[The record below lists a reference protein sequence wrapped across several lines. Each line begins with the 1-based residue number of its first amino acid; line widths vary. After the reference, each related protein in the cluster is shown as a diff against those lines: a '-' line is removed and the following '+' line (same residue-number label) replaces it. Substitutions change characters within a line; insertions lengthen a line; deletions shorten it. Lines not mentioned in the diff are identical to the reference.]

1 MRRCLAQMLLVLLGL
16 QGLAMGPAMGQTAST
31 DVLSA
36 LRESVVAV
44 RSRAV
49 EDARSNPTLGR
60 ERLGSGVVI
69 DGQGHILTIGYLVI
83 ESEEVDV
90 TVSSGATY
98 PARVI
103 GYDHAT
109 GFAVLRPLLPIKL
122 KPVAIGSSGKLVD
135 QELMIVLPFEGLGPG
150 SATQLVSRR
159 PFAGS
164 WEYLLE
170 SALYT
175 FPPNAAWAGAAL
187 LNERGELVGLGSL
200 YVRDAMAQ
208 GMFSPGNLFVP
219 IDLLKPIQ
227 RDLLTK
233 GVRSSGIHPWM
244 GITPDDSSGY
254 VAILRVSKD
263 GPADQA
269 GLRAGDFITAVAGKE
284 VRTLPD
290 LYRSAWALG
299 GAGTR
304 IPIEVERDGRRFPMV
319 IHSIDRTTFFKKPD
333 GL

>member
-1 MRRCLAQMLLVLLGL
+1 MRRYLVHLLLFLIGV
-16 QGLAMGPAMGQTAST
+16 QGFALTPAIGQSGSG

-49 EDARSNPTLGR
+49 EDARSNTTLGR

-69 DGQGHILTIGYLVI
+69 DEQGHILTIGYLVI
-83 ESEEVDV
+83 EAEEVDIR
-90 TVSSGATY
+90 VSSGATY
-98 PARVI
+98 PARVV

-109 GFAVLRPLLPIKL
+109 GFAVLRPLLPIAL
-122 KPVAIGSSGKLVD
+122 KPLVIGSSEKLAQ
-135 QELMIVLPFEGLGPG
+135 QELMVVLPFEGLGPG

-164 WEYLLE
+164 WEYLLD
-170 SALYT
+170 SAIYT

-187 LNERGELVGLGSL
+187 LNQRGELVGLGSL
-200 YVRDAMAQ
+200 YIRDAIAE
-208 GMFSPGNLFVP
+208 GMFSPGNIFVP
-219 IDLLKPIQ
+219 IDLLEPIQ
-227 RDLLTK
+227 RDLVTK
-233 GVRSSGIHPWM
+233 GVRSSGLNPWM
-244 GITPDDSSGY
+244 GITPDDSNGY

-284 VRTLPD
+284 VRTLRD
-290 LYRSAWALG
+290 LYRTAWGLG
-299 GAGTR
+299 SAGTR
-304 IPIEVERDGRRFPMV
+304 IPIEVERDGRKFPLV
-319 IHSIDRTTFFKKPD
+319 IKSIDRTTFFKKPD